1 MIIHKYLLVC
11 LFVPFLLGVV
21 AGCVGTVHMGW
32 DIPSAYVF
40 AGMGLV
46 LCTMIIC
53 NQIVERHEAWNTVFM
68 VCTFLL
74 LGMFGYMRSAI
85 RHKQFYALYGKEYK
99 YEIYKQNNMQS
110 AKALEWQQS
119 LHKHI
124 QEACNGNK
132 DEKSIIEAISIGY
145 KKDMST
151 ELKKTF
157 AAAGISHL
165 LALSGFH
172 LSIIYIMLYLLF
184 ASMRTTSKGRYVSCG
199 ITLMVIWSY
208 AAITGMSP
216 SLVRAT
222 IFCTIIEICYLL
234 QREVRMINSCALAA
248 IIILLIDPLMI
259 GHVGFQ
265 LSFLCITGI
274 ALMQKRIPHNPILA
288 IIVFTVICSLVTFP
302 LVTHYFGTMPVY
314 GLLGNLAGT
323 LFAYPIV
330 IFSLLWWILSLMGLP
345 VVWLLHITIKM
356 VSALIYV
363 ANTISKLPS
372 ATISYRPSV
381 PEVFLWYG
389 IIVCIYLLTDMYF
402 NDRSEHLQNQ

>member
-1 MIIHKYLLVC
+1 MHKYLLVC

-21 AGCVGTVHMGW
+21 TGCVGTVHMGW
-32 DIPSAYVF
+32 NIPSAYVF
-40 AGMGLV
+40 AGMGIV
-46 LCTMIIC
+46 LCAMIIC
-53 NQIVERHEAWNTVFM
+53 NQLVERHKAWNVAFM

-74 LGMFGYMRSAI
+74 LGMFGYLRSAS
-85 RHKQFYALYGKEYK
+85 RHKQFYAQYGKEYR
-99 YEIYKQNNMQS
+99 YEIYRQNNMQN

-124 QEACNGNK
+124 QEACPGNS
-132 DEKSIIEAISIGY
+132 DERTIIEAISIGY
-145 KKDMST
+145 KKDMSK
-151 ELKKTF
+151 ELRQTF

-184 ASMRTTSKGRYVSCG
+184 VSMRTTTKGRYISCA
-199 ITLMVIWSY
+199 ITLLIIWSY

-222 IFCTIIEICYLL
+222 IFCTIVEICYLL

-265 LSFLCITGI
+265 LSFCCITGI
-274 ALMQKRIPHNPILA
+274 ALMQKRIPQNPFFA
-288 IIVFTVICSLVTFP
+288 IIAFTVICSLVTFP

-314 GLLGNLAGT
+314 GLLGNIAGT

-330 IFSLLWWILSLMGLP
+330 IFSLLWWVLSLIGLP

-363 ANTISKLPS
+363 ADTISKLPS
-372 ATISYRPSV
+372 STITYQPSL

-389 IIVCIYLLTDMYF
+389 IIVCAYF
-402 NDRSEHLQNQ
+402 LIENNVKGER

>member
-1 MIIHKYLLVC
+1 MIHKYLLVC
-11 LFVPFLLGVV
+11 LFIPFLLGVAV
-21 AGCVGTVHMGW
+21 GCVGTVHMEW
-32 DIPSAYVF
+32 NIPSAYIF
-40 AGMGLV
+40 AGMGIV
-46 LCTMIIC
+46 LCAMIIS
-53 NQIVERHEAWNTVFM
+53 NQLVERHKAWNVVFM
-68 VCTFLL
+68 VCTFIL
-74 LGMFGYMRSAI
+74 LGMFGYLRSAS
-85 RHKQFYALYGKEYK
+85 RHKQFYVQYGKGYK
-99 YEIYKQNNMQS
+99 YELYRQNNMQN
-110 AKALEWQQS
+110 AKALEWQQA
-119 LHKHI
+119 LHRHI
-124 QEACNGNK
+124 QEACSGNK
-132 DEKSIIEAISIGY
+132 EEKTIIEAISIGY
-145 KKDMST
+145 KKDMSP
-151 ELKKTF
+151 ELRQTF

-184 ASMRTTSKGRYVSCG
+184 VSMRTTTKGRYISCG
-199 ITLMVIWSY
+199 ITLMVIWTY

-222 IFCTIIEICYLL
+222 IFCTIVEICYLL

-265 LSFLCITGI
+265 LSFCCITGI
-274 ALMQKRIPHNPILA
+274 ALMQKHIPHNPLLA
-288 IIVFTVICSLVTFP
+288 VIVFTAICTLVTFP
-302 LVTHYFGTMPVY
+302 LVTYYFGTMPVY

-330 IFSLLWWILSLMGLP
+330 ILSLLWWVLSLIGLP

-363 ANTISKLPS
+363 ADTISTLPFS
-372 ATISYRPSV
+372 TITYQPFL

-389 IIVCIYLLTDMYF
+389 ILICVYLLIR
-402 NDRSEHLQNQ
+402 NEVKG